1 MERPK
6 NISVCL
12 ADYVKM
18 FIFADD
24 TCILQINHT
33 IYENS
38 TAEFAAGGSIRNIR

>member
-1 MERPK
+1 MT
-6 NISVCL
+6 VCL

-33 IYENS
+33 IYENY
-38 TAEFAAGGSIRNIR
+38 TTEFDAACGIRYSC